1 MELLINPNV
10 SYVLLI
16 LGFMT
21 AVLALFSPGTGFLE
35 LGALFALGLAGY
47 GIASLPVNNWAFAF
61 IGVGV
66 LLFCL
71 VLFLPPRLKPTLMT
85 LSALVFM
92 IGATLLFR
100 SQTSWLPVINPGL
113 IILLAPTT
121 PVITWFLA
129 RKISESVA
137 SQPSFDLDRLIGM
150 TGKAS
155 SDIRG
160 QGTVYVNGEEWSALS
175 QAFIPAGSPVRVL
188 KRQGLTLEV
197 EPISP
202 R

>member
-1 MELLINPNV
+1 MDLFINPNV

-35 LGALFALGLAGY
+35 LGALFALALAGY
-47 GIASLPVNNWAFAF
+47 GIANLPVNSWAFALIG
-61 IGVGV
+61 IGV
-66 LLFCL
+66 
-71 VLFLPPRLKPTLMT
+71 VLFLLVLVIPARLKALLMT
-85 LSALVFM
+85 LSALGV
-92 IGATLLFR
+92 ILGATLLFR
-100 SQTSWLPVINPGL
+100 SQASWLPAVHPAL
-113 IILLAPTT
+113 ILILAPTT
-121 PVITWFLA
+121 PLITWFLS
-129 RKISESVA
+129 RKIAESVSA
-137 SQPSFDLDRLIGM
+137 RSSFDQNQLIGM

-202 R
+202 H